1 MFNWLSTP
9 RLNACVLVVGISL
22 LLTGCN
28 LNQSPTNETLAVT
41 GAPQVR
47 IIAPQPNAILLEGA
61 SIPIQAQVTNAGAD
75 IARVDVLIDGAVA
88 QTFASPNESGA
99 PAFSIAH
106 TWVAAGI
113 GAHTIDVV
121 AFRADESS
129 SEPAVVSVSVV
140 EDTAIETQEVE
151 PTTAVTTGGQTT
163 RPANTAAPAGGTTP
177 QTQPTAGAQNTAA
190 PTDAPASATSTRPQ
204 VTVRTGANIRSG
216 PGIVFNPPIGSLAAG
231 ATADLLGRDP
241 SGQWYKIRYYNA
253 DGWISASLV
262 DVSGDT
268 SNLPVD
274 AGPPPPAP
282 TVPPPVVIPTGA
294 PVATAAPATAV
305 NIVIGNITTQPG
317 GDQLCGQ
324 TFRIFVDVANLGT
337 AANTSS
343 GSIRVRNLRV
353 ADSSEQG
360 STVGGFGIIQP
371 GQTINVGPIPLT
383 VNTFYGE
390 QHRLV
395 ITVNPDGAVPE
406 TNNQDNTRELT
417 YTLQKGSC
425 P

>member
-22 LLTGCN
+22 LMTGCN
-28 LNQSPTNETLAVT
+28 LNQSPTNETLAIT

-47 IIAPQPNAILLEGA
+47 IIAPQPNAILLAGA

-88 QTFASPNESGA
+88 QTFESPNESGA

-121 AFRADESS
+121 AFRTDDSS

-151 PTTAVTTGGQTT
+151 PTTAAATGGQTT
-163 RPANTAAPAGGTTP
+163 REANTAAPAGNTGG

-190 PTDAPASATSTRPQ
+190 PTTHPASATSSRPQ
-204 VTVRTGANIRSG
+204 VTVRTGANVRSG
-216 PGIVFNPPIGSLAAG
+216 PGTIFAPPIGSLAAG

-253 DGWISASLV
+253 DAWILASLV

-268 SNLPVD
+268 GNLPVD

-294 PVATAAPATAV
+294 PVATAAPASNV
-305 NIVIGNITTQPG
+305 NLVIGIITTQPA

-324 TFRIFVDVANLGT
+324 TFNIFVDVANFGT
-337 AANTSS
+337 GANATS
-343 GSIRVRNLRV
+343 GSIRVRNVRV

-371 GQTINVGPIPLT
+371 GVTINAGPIPLT
-383 VNTFYGE
+383 VSTFYGE

-395 ITVNPDGAVPE
+395 ITVNPDGAIPE
-406 TNNQDNTRELT
+406 TNNQDNTGELT
-417 YTLQKGSC
+417 YTLQKGGC